1 MAHTDLK
8 KNREY
13 PLASKDKRKQL
24 LVGAAVGTR
33 EEDKHRIE
41 ALVQAGV
48 DVIVLDSSQGN
59 STFQI
64 DLIKHIKEKHPD
76 LQVNMSF
83 HKKFRLLTFAWLK
96 AFLKNYLDLMNSKI
110 NSLPEIEC
118 GLICKLTHWRQ
129 FFYASVL
136 LLIINCV
143 ITLSK
148 WLWNQEPYWW

>member
-64 DLIKHIKEKHPD
+64 DLIKHIKEKYPD

-83 HKKFRLLTFAWLK
+83 HKK
-96 AFLKNYLDLMNSKI
+96 NSSSYFCVTESISK
-110 NSLPEIEC
+110 
-118 GLICKLTHWRQ
+118 KLFTPDEQ
-129 FFYASVL
+129 QDKF
-136 LLIINCV
+136 
-143 ITLSK
+143 T
-148 WLWNQEPYWW
+148 P